1 MKIYEITYKV
11 NPSDILFTV
20 EATNTADA
28 IELAMQYKQLDF
40 QAFRKLFDVTEKV
53 LLDERVQRS
62 NVNLLKG

>member
-11 NPSDILFTV
+11 NPSDILCTV

-40 QAFRKLFDVTEKV
+40 QAFKGLFNVAEKV
-53 LLDERVQRS
+53 ILDERVQRS